1 MKKSEFMS
9 LIIGTDR
16 SDGEDIEIPYPSKI
30 LNKHVAILG
39 QTGYGKTVA
48 AKVFVE
54 EAVMNGIPS
63 VVIDPSG
70 DLAQLAIFADEGVVE
85 EAEGDTARHSEF
97 KEKVEVRIWTP
108 ANTSGLPLSI
118 NPFTSLATNLDEV
131 ERIASLDM
139 MASSLT
145 LIAGYKVQKPAGE
158 LIKAYLYQILNYAE
172 KCSKSPKNFAQL
184 ANLVEAPHGLQKSS
198 GLSEKQ
204 FQKTV
209 VDLLKD
215 SEREKLKN
223 LLRAKLTGIKNLIF
237 TQGTPLD
244 FDMMIEPCEE
254 GKVPINVIF
263 LNTLGDEDNKQNFI
277 VEFCRRL
284 FEWLPSQSKK
294 ENDTHLMLFFDEVK
308 DFIPTHPKTA
318 ASKPML
324 QKLFSQGRKYGLSCI
339 LATQNIAEVDYKVM
353 GQASTRL
360 HGKVST
366 PHDKKN
372 LTKML
377 HSIPNAKQY
386 IDEMVSL
393 NPGQFLLF
401 SPEVFNESVKP
412 VKIRWLY
419 THHSPNPLNEDDI
432 KKLTTDELRT
442 WAEQFDSKAKRLS
455 SPVSEQSE
463 PDEEVEF
470 ESEEST
476 DETMGEA
483 ADEEQFEMD
492 LLGGLLLLRDSR
504 DQLSVMLGLTNLIT
518 TLVLLSSTVSLT
530 MNGLDSGIGSFV
542 AMVTMVLTLITAS
555 VLASEVVSGGEYEL
569 LQKMRKRARPLQNLA
584 LAWVLALFYLE
595 QAEKIQLSS
604 TVVLGI
610 EVAAVAMALF
620 FILQLAHRVK
630 LGKIEWPT
638 GDSPLEFLKGGIGSL
653 SKSVTSTEIH
663 ALRASSKDLLDGWR
677 MIANLGIILT
687 ICNILG
693 WVNFAFF
700 DHEMWLKSLLTV
712 TTLLLVSQLITQS
725 RTEASE

>member
-1 MKKSEFMS
+1 MG
-9 LIIGTDR
+9 IIVGTDR
-16 SDGEDIEIPYPSKI
+16 NDGENIEIPYPSKV

-39 QTGYGKTVA
+39 QTGYGKTVT

-63 VVIDPSG
+63 VIIDPSG
-70 DLAQLAIFADEGVVE
+70 DLSQMAMFADEGVVE
-85 EAEGDTARHSEF
+85 EAGGDTARYSEF
-97 KEKVEVRIWTP
+97 KEKAEVRIWTP

-118 NPFTSLATNLDEV
+118 NPFTPLATDLDEA

-145 LIAGYKVQKPAGE
+145 VIAGYEVQKPAGE
-158 LIKAYLYQILNYAE
+158 LVKAYLYQILNYAE

-184 ANLVEAPHGLQKSS
+184 ANLVEAPYGLQKSS
-198 GLSEKQ
+198 GLSEKE

-215 SEREKLKN
+215 SDRERLKN

-244 FDMMIEPCEE
+244 FDMMIEPREE

-263 LNTLGDEDNKQNFI
+263 LNTLGDEDNKQNFV

-294 ENDTHLMLFFDEVK
+294 ESDTHLMLFFDEVK
-308 DFIPTHPKTA
+308 DFIPTHPKTSP
-318 ASKPML
+318 SKPML

-366 PHDKKN
+366 PHDKRN

-393 NPGQFLLF
+393 TPGQFLLF

-432 KKLTTDELRT
+432 KKLTSDELRT

-470 ESEEST
+470 ESEEPT
-476 DETMGEA
+476 DENLDET
-483 ADEEQFEMD
+483 EEQFEMD
-492 LLGGLLLLRDSR
+492 LLGGLLLLRDSK

-530 MNGLDSGIGSFV
+530 MNWMETEVGGI
-542 AMVTMVLTLITAS
+542 LTLVAIIFSLLTAS
-555 VLASEVVSGGEYEL
+555 VLLSEIVSGGEYEL
-569 LQKMRKRARPLQNLA
+569 MQKIRQRSRPLQNFA
-584 LAWVLALFYLE
+584 LLWVWALWFME
-595 QAEKIQLSS
+595 EADKIELSS
-604 TVVLGI
+604 TVVLGV
-610 EVAAVAMALF
+610 EVAVVAMTLF
-620 FILQLAHRVK
+620 FVVELGHRLKVGKLQ
-630 LGKIEWPT
+630 WPT
-638 GDSPLEFLKGGIGSL
+638 GNNPLELLKGGVGSL
-653 SKSVTSTEIH
+653 TKSITSTEIRS
-663 ALRASSKDLLDGWR
+663 LRATSKELLDGWR
-677 MIANLGIILT
+677 MVANLGVILT

-693 WVNFAFF
+693 WIEVAVLS
-700 DHEMWLKSLLTV
+700 DEMWLRSLLTV
-712 TTLLLVSQLITQS
+712 MSLLLASQLIAQS
-725 RTEASE
+725 REDPSESA